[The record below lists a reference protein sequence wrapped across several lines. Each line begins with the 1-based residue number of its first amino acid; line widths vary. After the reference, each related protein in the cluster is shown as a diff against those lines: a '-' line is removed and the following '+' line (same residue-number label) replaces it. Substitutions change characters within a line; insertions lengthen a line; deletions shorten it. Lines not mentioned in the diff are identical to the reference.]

1 MAAGKL
7 EECQKTIA
15 SLGRQLKS
23 LASLEDFLL
32 DPQMAELNAGSLV
45 SRDGEING
53 PSSDVANGELQVVSG
68 TGTTQNGKQK
78 SSPPS
83 SSSSSSGGGSGE
95 KSRNGFGK
103 LFSRSRGK
111 SSKTSEL

>member
-45 SRDGEING
+45 SRDGEMNG

-83 SSSSSSGGGSGE
+83 SSSFGGGSGE

-103 LFSRSRGK
+103 LFYRSRGK

>member
-32 DPQMAELNAGSLV
+32 DPQMAELNAGSFV

-53 PSSDVANGELQVVSG
+53 PSSDVANGELQAVSG

-83 SSSSSSGGGSGE
+83 SSSSSGGSGE